1 LLPGRTFPVAD
12 IVRILLRRGWL
23 IVIPFAVGASLAPL
37 ISRTLPQ
44 LFRSETLIMVVPQQ
58 VPDTY
63 VKSTVTAKMEDR
75 LPSISNVILSRSRL
89 ERIINDFNLY
99 PGQRSRGIMED
110 VVQRLRGDISVQ
122 VEGQDSFRLKYVS
135 TDPQTAQKVAGRLA
149 SLYIEENLRDRAN
162 LADETNLFLESQLN
176 DAKQRLIEHE
186 KKLEAYRR
194 KYAGQLPSQLES
206 NLQTIRNTQAQL
218 QAVNDS
224 TNRIQ
229 ERRLLVERQIADT
242 QSLPIESAPVA
253 PAAAV
258 VDRTSAQT
266 ATATQQL
273 EAAQAQLTALRVRYK
288 PDHPDV
294 RAMERVVRDLQAKA
308 DEEGRRPQATPP
320 PAPVVQR
327 VASPMEIAQ
336 QKRLRDLRDELE
348 VVDHQLAVN
357 QGEENRLKQ
366 VMAGYQSKVDVV
378 PTRESEL
385 VELTRDYGTLQA
397 AYMSLLAKR
406 EDSKIAAN
414 LERRQIGEQF
424 RILDPASLPEK
435 PYNQQQR
442 LGMMAAGAA
451 AGLVFGLVVVGFME
465 YRDSSLKR
473 EADVVRTLSLPV
485 LALIPMMASEGERK
499 KTQRRMWAMNI
510 AAGIALLGSAA
521 ILALWRHGTL

>member
-1 LLPGRTFPVAD
+1 M
-12 IVRILLRRGWL
+12 
-23 IVIPFAVGASLAPL
+23 VIPFAVGASGAPL
-37 ISRTLPQ
+37 ISRTMPQ

-99 PGQRSRGIMED
+99 PAQRRRGIMED
-110 VVQRLRGDISVQ
+110 VVQRLRADISVQ

-186 KKLEAYRR
+186 KKLEAYRK
-194 KYAGQLPSQLES
+194 KYAGELPSQLES

-218 QAVNDS
+218 QSLSDS

-229 ERRLLVERQIADT
+229 ERRLLIERQVADT
-242 QSLPIESAPVA
+242 RALPVEAVPAGVATPEKA
-253 PAAAV
+253 PAAP
-258 VDRTSAQT
+258 TT
-266 ATATQQL
+266 AAQQL
-273 EAAQAQLTALRVRYK
+273 EASQAQLTALRLRYK

-294 RAMERVVRDLQAKA
+294 RAMERVVRDLQVKA
-308 DEEGRRPQATPP
+308 DEEARRPQPAPA

-327 VASPMEIAQ
+327 VASPMELAQ
-336 QKRLRDLRDELE
+336 QKRLRELQDELE
-348 VVDHQLAVN
+348 VIDHQLAVN
-357 QGEENRLKQ
+357 QAEETRLKGM
-366 VMAGYQSKVDVV
+366 MAGYQSKVDVV

-442 LGMMAAGAA
+442 LGMMAAGAI
-451 AGLVFGLVVVGFME
+451 AGLVAGLLVVGFLE
-465 YRDSSLKR
+465 YRDSSFKR
-473 EADVVRTLSLPV
+473 EGDVVRTLSLPV
-485 LALIPMMASEGERK
+485 LALIPVIVSERERRR
-499 KTQRRMWAMNI
+499 TQRRIWALNA

>member
-1 LLPGRTFPVAD
+1 LLV
-12 IVRILLRRGWL
+12 L
-23 IVIPFAVGASLAPL
+23 PFAAGLSAAPL
-37 ISRTLPQ
+37 ISKIVPELY
-44 LFRSETLIMVVPQQ
+44 RSETLIMVVPQQ

-99 PGQRSRGIMED
+99 PGQRSQGIMED
-110 VVQRLRGDISVQ
+110 IVQRLRSDITVQ

-135 TDPQTAQKVAGRLA
+135 REPQTAQKVTARLA

-194 KYAGQLPSQLES
+194 QFAGQLPSQLES
-206 NLQTIRNTQAQL
+206 NLQTIRNTQQQL
-218 QAVNDS
+218 QALSDS

-229 ERRLLVERQIADT
+229 ERRLLIERQIADT
-242 QSLPIESAPVA
+242 QAFPSEETVTAPTGEKEA
-253 PAAAV
+253 AAAV
-258 VDRTSAQT
+258 PT
-266 ATATQQL
+266 AAQQL
-273 EAAQAQLTALRVRYK
+273 ETAQAQLKALRSRYTD
-288 PDHPDV
+288 DHPDIRAMQRSIKDLQV
-294 RAMERVVRDLQAKA
+294 RAEQEQQQRALA
-308 DEEGRRPQATPP
+308 
-320 PAPVVQR
+320 PAPVQKKVT
-327 VASPMEIAQ
+327 SPTELARE
-336 QKRLRDLRDELE
+336 KRLRDLQAELE
-348 VVDHQLAVN
+348 VIDHQLAVN
-357 QGEENRLKQ
+357 QSEETRLRQ
-366 VMAGYQSKVDVV
+366 VMGGYQSKVDIV

-435 PYNQQQR
+435 PYNEQQR
-442 LGMMAAGAA
+442 LGIIGSGAAG
-451 AGLVFGLVVVGFME
+451 GLLLGLLLVAWLE
-465 YRDSSLKR
+465 YRDATLKR
-473 EADVVRTLSLPV
+473 EHDVVRVLSLPV
-485 LALIPMMASEGERK
+485 LALVPVIASDRERRR
-499 KTQRRMWAMNI
+499 TQRRVWAVNA
-510 AAGIALLGSAA
+510 AAGMALLGSAA
-521 ILALWRHGTL
+521 IIAYWRLRGRI

>member
-1 LLPGRTFPVAD
+1 MLPGRTFSVAD
-12 IVRILLRRGWL
+12 ITRILLRRGWL
-23 IVIPFAVGASLAPL
+23 MVIPFAIGASAAPL
-37 ISRTLPQ
+37 ISRTMPQ

-99 PGQRSRGIMED
+99 PAQRSRGIMED
-110 VVQRLRGDISVQ
+110 VVQRLRADISVQ

-194 KYAGQLPSQLES
+194 RYAGELPSQLES
-206 NLQTIRNTQAQL
+206 NLQTIRNTQQQL
-218 QAVNDS
+218 QSLSDS

-229 ERRLLVERQIADT
+229 ERRLLIERQIADA
-242 QSLPIESAPVA
+242 QPLALPVESATVAA
-253 PAAAV
+253 PAA
-258 VDRTSAQT
+258 DKSSNQP
-266 ATATQQL
+266 ATVAQQL
-273 EAAQAQLTALRVRYK
+273 EATQAQLTALRLRYK

-294 RAMERVVRDLQAKA
+294 RALERVVRDLQAKA
-308 DEEGRRPQATPP
+308 AEEEKRPQA
-320 PAPVVQR
+320 PAPAAPAVQR
-327 VASPMEIAQ
+327 VASPLEIAQ

-348 VVDHQLAVN
+348 VIDHQLAVN
-357 QGEENRLKQ
+357 QAEEARLKR
-366 VMAGYQSKVDVV
+366 VMGGYQAKVDVV

-442 LGMMAAGAA
+442 LGMMAAGAIG
-451 AGLVFGLVVVGFME
+451 GLVCGLLLAGFLE
-465 YRDSSLKR
+465 YRDSSMKR
-473 EADVVRTLSLPV
+473 ENDVVRTLSLPV
-485 LALIPMMASEGERK
+485 LALIPVIASERERRSA
-499 KTQRRMWAMNI
+499 QRRMWALNA
-510 AAGIALLGSAA
+510 AAGMALLGSAA